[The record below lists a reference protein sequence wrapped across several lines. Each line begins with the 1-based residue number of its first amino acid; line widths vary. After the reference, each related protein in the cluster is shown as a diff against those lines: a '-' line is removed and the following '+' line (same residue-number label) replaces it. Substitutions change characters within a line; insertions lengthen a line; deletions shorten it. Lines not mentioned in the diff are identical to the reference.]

1 MNTIIKT
8 YYTEF
13 ASDTD
18 MTCIPAGYINKTV
31 CGCGL
36 TSLAIEKE
44 QNNTIIAVPTV
55 TLVNNKVAQYPNV
68 RFNHIL
74 LGVTG
79 ETSLE
84 EIKTYIRGSKR
95 AEKPYKIMVTYD
107 SINKVKDYLD
117 DAHLIIDESDCL
129 LKYAKMKASSK
140 KSDIDVI
147 NNLLNVAEQ
156 YKDSVSF
163 ISATPV
169 PIEYFGK
176 DWMLEMDYVVM
187 NWRKVA
193 NVKPILL
200 ERSRVKLALIEE
212 IIKPLIKDDVVTV
225 GDKTFSKVIVF
236 FNSVT
241 GIKDVI
247 KKVKLDPAE
256 CGIIC
261 SNSVRNDYI
270 LSDGSKLD
278 RIEDFS
284 NLPKFT
290 FVTSTGFNGCDIY
303 DAKAMNVVISDVKK
317 DWQLLD
323 INTDLTQ
330 AISRQRI
337 KTNPNYDRYIF
348 IYNYIPNKV
357 DLKNKVQ
364 ETEKLVSDSCLS
376 LFKNKDTA
384 EYSSVLKL
392 LKESSTFTAYTNEFE
407 GRYVVNTLAINADKY
422 FIEETINKYQI
433 GDFVMTTDIIVEK
446 PIYKE
451 DYSYTTM
458 YEKYE
463 YYLNG
468 DYEFTEEEK
477 ECESYL
483 LLAKYYE
490 TYGKIEKDSSYAK
503 KRLEAEGSFKSI
515 GLAVIKYFNKG
526 NRYTNK
532 EVKAKLQAAYDEIGL
547 KRKAKATDVFELFKD
562 KVKPVKNNGER
573 FIEFI

>member
-1 MNTIIKT
+1 MNTVIKT

-55 TLVNNKVAQYPNV
+55 TLVNNKVVQYPNV

-84 EIKTYIRGSKR
+84 EIKTYIRGCKKGG
-95 AEKPYKIMVTYD
+95 KPYKIMVTYD

-303 DAKAMNVVISDVKK
+303 DAEAMNVVISDVKK

-407 GRYVVNTLAINADKY
+407 GHYVVNTLAINADKY

-463 YYLNG
+463 YYLSG

-483 LLAKYYE
+483 LLTKYYE

-503 KRLEAEGSFKSI
+503 KRLEAEGSFKSV

-562 KVKPVKNNGER
+562 KVKPTAIKGER